1 MDNSKIF
8 TEVYPDLL
16 YRVKPMDLSQKLKIL
31 GISKRGTLFFFD
43 FFNRR
48 LVFDGDDFFDTAG
61 ADLTTAVK
69 VVLCTYLLM
78 SPEKEPKSDGRLVT
92 FREFSDAGPLFL
104 RFTENT
110 AKIIQTSFSNR
121 IEALRRRC
129 LKLGGTI
136 LANQSYD
143 ISVRFRAL
151 PKIPMI
157 LNFNDTDELMPA
169 SAGFLY
175 YDTAVTYLN
184 LQCLTITC
192 TYLTGL
198 LIRNSQHVAEL

>member
-1 MDNSKIF
+1 
-8 TEVYPDLL
+8 
-16 YRVKPMDLSQKLKIL
+16 MDLSQKLNVL
-31 GISKRGTLFFFD
+31 GIQKRGALFVFD
-43 FFNRR
+43 FFNRQ

-69 VVLCTYLLM
+69 VVLCTYILM
-78 SPEKEPKSDGRLVT
+78 SPEKELKSDGNLVT

-121 IEALRRRC
+121 PETLSRRC

-136 LANQSYD
+136 LTNQSYD
-143 ISVRFRAL
+143 ISVRFSAL
-151 PKIPMI
+151 PKIPII
-157 LNFNDTDELMPA
+157 LNFNDADELMPA
-169 SAGFLY
+169 NAGFLY
-175 YDTAVTYLN
+175 RDTAATYLD

-198 LIRNSQHVAEL
+198 LIKSS

>member
-8 TEVYPDLL
+8 NEVYPDLL
-16 YRVKPMDLSQKLKIL
+16 SRVKPMDLSQKLNIL
-31 GISKRGTLFFFD
+31 GIQKRGTLFVFD
-43 FFNRR
+43 FFNRQ

-69 VVLCTYLLM
+69 VVLCTYILM
-78 SPEKEPKSDGRLVT
+78 SPEKELKSNGKLVT

-121 IEALRRRC
+121 SEALSRRC

-136 LANQSYD
+136 LTHQSYD
-143 ISVRFRAL
+143 VSVRFRAL
-151 PKIPMI
+151 PKIPII
-157 LNFNDTDELMPA
+157 LNFNDADERMPA
-169 SAGFLY
+169 NAGFLY
-175 YDTAVTYLN
+175 RDTAATYLD
-184 LQCLTITC
+184 LQCLTLTC

-198 LIRNSQHVAEL
+198 LIKSS

>member
-1 MDNSKIF
+1 MDMDNSKIF
-8 TEVYPDLL
+8 NEVYPDLL
-16 YRVKPMDLSQKLKIL
+16 SKVKPMDLSQKLNVL
-31 GISKRGTLFFFD
+31 GIQKRGALFVFD
-43 FFNRR
+43 FFNRQ

-69 VVLCTYLLM
+69 VVLCTYILM
-78 SPEKEPKSDGRLVT
+78 SPEKELKSDGNLVT

-121 IEALRRRC
+121 PETLSRRC

-136 LANQSYD
+136 LTNQSYD
-143 ISVRFRAL
+143 ISVRFSAL
-151 PKIPMI
+151 PKIPII
-157 LNFNDTDELMPA
+157 LNFNDADELMPA
-169 SAGFLY
+169 NAGFLY
-175 YDTAVTYLN
+175 RDTAATYLD

-198 LIRNSQHVAEL
+198 LIKSS

>member
-8 TEVYPDLL
+8 SEVYPDLL
-16 YRVKPMDLSQKLKIL
+16 SRVKPMDLSQKLDIL
-31 GISKRGTLFFFD
+31 GIHKRDSLFVFD
-43 FFNRR
+43 FFNRQ

-61 ADLTTAVK
+61 VDLTTAVK
-69 VVLCTYLLM
+69 VVLCTYILM
-78 SPEKEPKSDGRLVT
+78 SPEKELKSDGKLVT

-110 AKIIQTSFSNR
+110 AKIIQTHFSNR
-121 IEALRRRC
+121 FEVLGRRC

-136 LANQSYD
+136 LTHQSYD

-151 PKIPMI
+151 PKIPII
-157 LNFNDTDELMPA
+157 LNFNDADELMPA
-169 SAGFLY
+169 NAGFLY
-175 YDTAVTYLN
+175 LDTAASYLD
-184 LQCLTITC
+184 LQCLTVTC

-198 LIRNSQHVAEL
+198 LIQNSQ

>member
-1 MDNSKIF
+1 MKNSRIF
-8 TEVYPDLL
+8 SEVYPDLL
-16 YRVKPMDLSQKLKIL
+16 SRVKLIDLSRKLSIL
-31 GISKRGTLFFFD
+31 GIQKRGSLFAFD
-43 FFNRR
+43 FFNRQF
-48 LVFDGDDFFDTAG
+48 LFDGVDFFDTAG

-69 VVLCTYLLM
+69 VVLCTYILM
-78 SPEKEPKSDGRLVT
+78 SPEKESKSDAKLVT
-92 FREFSDAGPLFL
+92 FREFSDAGPLFS

-121 IEALRRRC
+121 VETLSHRC

-151 PKIPMI
+151 PKIPII
-157 LNFNDTDELMPA
+157 LNFNDADELMPA
-169 SAGFLY
+169 NAVFLY
-175 YDTAVTYLN
+175 HDTAVTYLD

-192 TYLTGL
+192 TYLTGH
-198 LIRNSQHVAEL
+198 LIQN